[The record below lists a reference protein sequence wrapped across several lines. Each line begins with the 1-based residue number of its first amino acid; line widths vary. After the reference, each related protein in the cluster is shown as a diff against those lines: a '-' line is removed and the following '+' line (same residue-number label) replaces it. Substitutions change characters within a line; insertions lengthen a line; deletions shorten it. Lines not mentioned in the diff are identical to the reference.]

1 MRRYTRSLYTLA
13 MYLAMPVILY
23 RLAFRGLRNRG
34 YFSRWLERFGWF
46 RDPGFSASIWVHAVS
61 VGEFNAAI
69 PLIQELMRRHPEL
82 PMVVTT
88 ITPTGSDRVLKQ
100 FGDRVFHVYLPYD
113 LPAAIRRFFVRIKPR
128 IAVVME
134 TEIWPNLYFE
144 CRERAIPIFI
154 ANARLSERSLRGYGP
169 AISLI
174 TEAVRCASLVAAQ
187 SQVDGERFL
196 RLGAAPE
203 RVRVVGNIKFD
214 MAVPTG
220 LDQTAQEW
228 RTSWGTL
235 RPVWIAASTHEG
247 EEAAVL
253 QAHARILG
261 RFPDALLILVPRHP
275 ERFRAAVSLCR
286 SYGFRTTCRSEDHI
300 AAPDS
305 QCFVVDSMGEL
316 LKFYACSDVCF
327 VGGSLDRIGGHNVL
341 EPAALKKPIVIGPHT
356 FNFSEITDTLVREDG
371 AARVSNGATL
381 GSQIVRILSDPARAE
396 AMAVAALKVVERER
410 GAVPRTV
417 AAIDEMFA
425 ASTAYPLR
433 LDS

>member
-1 MRRYTRSLYTLA
+1 MRRHLRTLYTLL

-34 YFSRWLERFGWF
+34 YYARWLERFGWF
-46 RDPGFSASIWVHAVS
+46 RDPGFQSSIWVHAVS

-69 PLIQELMRRHPEL
+69 PLIQELMRRHPDT

-113 LPAAIRRFFVRIKPR
+113 LPAAIRRFFARVKPR

-144 CRERAIPIFI
+144 CRDRQIPIFI

-174 TEAVRCASLVAAQ
+174 TDAVRCASMVAAQ

-196 RLGAAPE
+196 RLGALPE
-203 RVRVVGNIKFD
+203 RMRVVGNIKFD
-214 MAVPTG
+214 MAVPGG
-220 LDQTAQEW
+220 LDANAREW
-228 RTSWGTL
+228 RETWGAL

-261 RFPDALLILVPRHP
+261 RYPDALLLLVPRHP

-300 AAPDS
+300 AAADS

-316 LKFYACSDVCF
+316 LKFYACADVCF

-341 EPAALKKPIVIGPHT
+341 EPAALHKPILIGPHT
-356 FNFSEITDTLVREDG
+356 FNFAEITDTLVRED
-371 AARVSNGATL
+371 AAVRVNNGATL
-381 GSQIVRILSDPARAE
+381 GAQVVRILSDPSRAV
-396 AMAVAALKVVERER
+396 AMADAAIRVVERER

-417 AAIDEMFA
+417 AAIEELLSA
-425 ASTAYPLR
+425 Q
-433 LDS
+433 